1 MSDYKP
7 SDDESIIYMAK
18 STLETTEIYIGKT
31 ERTLS
36 ERRKQHESSARKGD
50 GTRFH
55 EVLINK
61 GFANWEWKI
70 LEICKRGNQ
79 FEVEKSYIE
88 KLRAVSVDLL
98 NTSHNKKD
106 PKTSPTFVQPIK
118 RTSKPNATSDL
129 FRREAGILKPVIN
142 LVTGKKYR
150 TSTEACEMENE
161 KKDRIRKS
169 CNTGV
174 MLQNGS
180 RFAWLDLEDNPVLT
194 AGHASEKVIGES
206 ARRVKNLVTG
216 KVFKNTD
223 ECAFE
228 HGVSHNAISSN
239 ASGGSYRVKEKWVFC
254 YLDDNGQELLKP
266 KHTIGLKKLKDKDRV
281 KYLAWHINDQNRE
294 NLYEFKNLQSLVD
307 DLNLNG
313 KAHVKSVCDGERTHV
328 EHWRVAFAD
337 DDGKPV
343 LKQKHHES
351 AKKVIRQVICLDD
364 EKIFNS
370 QSEAGSHYRVISSQI
385 GLCAS
390 GKAKSVNCNG
400 KRLRFAYLDGE
411 GKPILTERHRETL
424 DHRGKHRLMHI
435 ESGEIF
441 NSLNAFCRK
450 TGVPWKRAKK
460 HLDGEKVDLL
470 GHEFIVL
477 D

>member
-31 ERTLS
+31 EGALS
-36 ERRKQHESSARKGD
+36 ERKKEHEDSARKGD

-55 EVLINK
+55 DTLINT
-61 GFANWEWKI
+61 GFANWEWI
-70 LEICKRGNQ
+70 TLEICERGNQ

-88 KLRAVSVDLL
+88 KLHAVSVDLL
-98 NTSHNKKD
+98 NTVHNKKD
-106 PKTSPTFVQPIK
+106 PETSPTFARPIK
-118 RTSKPNATSDL
+118 RTSKPNATSEL
-129 FRREAGILKPVIN
+129 FRREAGVLKPVIN
-142 LVTGKKYR
+142 LVTGQKYR
-150 TSTEACEMENE
+150 TMTKACKTENE
-161 KKDRIRKS
+161 TKDHIRKS
-169 CNTGV
+169 CNTGA

-194 AGHASEKVIGES
+194 AGHASEKVIGKF
-206 ARRVKNLVTG
+206 ARKVKNLVTD
-216 KVFKNTD
+216 KVFKNAD
-223 ECAFE
+223 ECAFQ
-228 HGVSHNAISSN
+228 HDVSSSSMSAN
-239 ASGGSYRVKEKWVFC
+239 ASGKSYLVKNKWVFC
-254 YLDDNGQELLKP
+254 YLDDNGQEIRKP
-266 KHTIGLKKLKDKDRV
+266 KHEIGLKKLKDKDRV
-281 KYLAWHINDQNRE
+281 RYLAWHINDQDME

-307 DLNLNG
+307 DLHLKG
-313 KAHVKSVCDGERTHV
+313 KAHVKSVCEGKRTHV

-337 DDGKPV
+337 EDGNPV

-364 EKIFNS
+364 GNKFKS
-370 QSEAGSHYRVISSQI
+370 LSEAGAEYKVISSQI

-390 GKAKSVNCNG
+390 GKAKSVYCNG
-400 KRLRFAYLDGE
+400 KRLRFAYLDSKGA
-411 GKPILTERHRETL
+411 PIETASHKEPL
-424 DHRGKHRLMHI
+424 DWRGKHRLMHLK
-435 ESGEIF
+435 SGEIF

-450 TGVPWKRAKK
+450 TEVPWKRAKK
-460 HLDGEKVDLL
+460 YLDGEKVDLL